1 MAFQIANGRVIAK
14 IDQLAA
20 LTGLSKTGAV
30 EVAVENL
37 LADARHSAGLKSSAT
52 RIDAILAQ
60 IDRLPVRTD
69 AFDPLEWDEH
79 GLPK

>member
-1 MAFQIANGRVIAK
+1 MAFQIANDRVIEK
-14 IDQLAA
+14 IDRLAE
-20 LTGLSKTGAV
+20 LTGLSKTAAV

-37 LADARHSAGLKSSAT
+37 LAEAGRSADLKSNAT

-60 IDRLPVRTD
+60 IDRLPVAAD

>member
-1 MAFQIANGRVIAK
+1 MAFQIANDRVIEK
-14 IDQLAA
+14 IDRLAE
-20 LTGLSKTGAV
+20 LTGLSKTAAV
-30 EVAVENL
+30 EVAVESL
-37 LADARHSAGLKSSAT
+37 LAEAARSAGLKGNAA

-60 IDRLPVRTD
+60 IDRLPVAVD

>member
-1 MAFQIANGRVIAK
+1 MALQIANGRVIEK
-14 IDQLAA
+14 IDELAE
-20 LTGLSKTGAV
+20 LTGLSKTAAV

-37 LADARHSAGLKSSAT
+37 LAEARRAAGFKSNAA

-60 IDRLPVRTD
+60 IDRIPDRPD
-69 AFDPLEWDEH
+69 AFDPLEWDDV